1 MTILFTIFGTLLVVV
16 GLQDLFHTLFHP
28 AARGDISDWMA
39 LRIWR
44 IFRRI
49 PRALGFAGPIAFV
62 AIVLFWGL
70 SIVMGFALLY
80 YPHLPREFTFAE
92 GLNPANYASAWGA
105 LQISLAS
112 LITVSSGVYAKD
124 QWLGL
129 LMALE
134 AVLGFGLLTASISWI
149 LSIYPVVEHRRSVAQ
164 QATLLHFSEVNG
176 IRSLDEISD
185 PDLESVL
192 LAFATQLISHRNEL
206 TQFPIT
212 YFFYEEDKETAL
224 AGILPYLADISH
236 QSVARGGA
244 AAIAAT
250 TLGGAIDALL
260 KVIAR
265 SFLNPELKNPQEIL
279 SAYAEDQKRAPV
291 RSPRTPQGA
300 AA

>member
-1 MTILFTIFGTLLVVV
+1 
-16 GLQDLFHTLFHP
+16 
-28 AARGDISDWMA
+28 MA
-39 LRIWR
+39 I
-44 IFRRI
+44 
-49 PRALGFAGPIAFV
+49 
-62 AIVLFWGL
+62 
-70 SIVMGFALLY
+70 
-80 YPHLPREFTFAE
+80 
-92 GLNPANYASAWGA
+92 
-105 LQISLAS
+105 
-112 LITVSSGVYAKD
+112 
-124 QWLGL
+124 
-129 LMALE
+129 E

-185 PDLESVL
+185 SDLQSVL

-265 SFLNPELKNPQEIL
+265 SFLNPELKNSQEIL
-279 SAYAEDQKRAPV
+279 SAYAEDQKREPV
-291 RSPRTPQGA
+291 RSPRTPQSA